1 MFPFSQSITPAAKSH
16 VQAQV
21 AFFNDLSRS
30 LFQTAQQFTELNLQ
44 MTQTLLEDTAATSQ
58 AIITADKPTEIFTVT
73 ASRAQ
78 PAAEWLRTWQQ
89 QLSRIA
95 AESQTKLVRVASEH
109 AEETARAAREL
120 TDEVT
125 RVTSEETERTLRQ
138 QHDTMRQLAN
148 PLDSMIDTATRQAR
162 AAMGDGHD
170 AGEHAAQ
177 AAAHTAQAAQA
188 AARTAQGARKD
199 GQPS

>member
-21 AFFNDLSRS
+21 AFFNDMSRS
-30 LFQTAQQFTELNLQ
+30 LFQMAQQITEVNLQ
-44 MTQTLLEDTAATSQ
+44 LAQTWLEDAASTGQ
-58 AIITADKPTEIFTVT
+58 AMITADKPTEIFSVT

-78 PAAEWLRTWQQ
+78 PAADRFRAWQQ
-89 QLSRIA
+89 QLSKIA
-95 AESQTKLVRVASEH
+95 ADGQTKLVRVASEH
-109 AEETARAAREL
+109 ADETARAAREF

-148 PLDSMIDTATRQAR
+148 PLDSMVDSATRQAR
-162 AAMGDGHD
+162 AAMGNGHD
-170 AGEHAAQ
+170 LASQ
-177 AAAHTAQAAQA
+177 AAQAAQA
-188 AARTAQGARKD
+188 ATRSAAAQQRKE

>member
-1 MFPFSQSITPAAKSH
+1 M
-16 VQAQV
+16 

-30 LFQTAQQFTELNLQ
+30 LFQTAQQFSELNLQ
-44 MTQTLLEDTAATSQ
+44 LVQTLLEDTAAASQ
-58 AIITADKPTEIFTVT
+58 AIITADKPTEVFAVT

-78 PAAEWLRTWQQ
+78 PAAERLRAYQQ
-89 QLSRIA
+89 QVSRLTA
-95 AESQTKLVRVASEH
+95 DSQTKLVRVASEH

-148 PLDSMIDTATRQAR
+148 PLDSMIDTAARQAR

-170 AGEHAAQ
+170 VMDHAAQ

-188 AARTAQGARKD
+188 AMRPAQSGRKD

>member
-1 MFPFSQSITPAAKSH
+1 MFPFSQSITPAARSH

-21 AFFNDLSRS
+21 AFFNDLTRS
-30 LFQTAQQFTELNLQ
+30 LFQTAQQYSELNLQ
-44 MTQTLLEDTAATSQ
+44 MAQTVLEDTATTSQ
-58 AIITADKPTEIFTVT
+58 ALITADKPTEIFSVT
-73 ASRAQ
+73 AARAQ
-78 PAAEWLRTWQQ
+78 PAADRLRAWQQ

-95 AESQTKLVRVASEH
+95 AESQTKLVRVAGEH

-138 QHDTMRQLAN
+138 QQDTMRQLAN
-148 PLDSMIDTATRQAR
+148 PLDSMLDTATRQAR

-170 AGEHAAQ
+170 T
-177 AAAHTAQAAQA
+177 TAQAAQA
-188 AARTAQGARKD
+188 ASQSAQAAMRSAQGARKD

>member
-21 AFFNDLSRS
+21 AYFNDLSRS
-30 LFQTAQQFTELNLQ
+30 LFQMAQQFNEVNIQLLQ
-44 MTQTLLEDTAATSQ
+44 KWLEDVASTSQ
-58 AIITADKPTEIFTVT
+58 AVITAGKPTEVFTVT

-78 PAAEWLRTWQQ
+78 PAADRFRAYQQ
-89 QLSRIA
+89 QVSKIA
-95 AESQTKLVRVASEH
+95 AEGQTRLIQVASEH
-109 AEETARAAREL
+109 ADETARAAREF

-148 PLDSMIDTATRQAR
+148 PLDSMVDSAARQAR
-162 AAMGDGHD
+162 AAMGNGHD
-170 AGEHAAQ
+170 FVS
-177 AAAHTAQAAQA
+177 QAAQA
-188 AARTAQGARKD
+188 AGRSAAGARKEE
-199 GQPS
+199 QPS

>member
-1 MFPFSQSITPAAKSH
+1 MFPFSQSITPAAKNH

-21 AFFNDLSRS
+21 AYFNDFSRS
-30 LFQTAQQFTELNLQ
+30 VFQLAQQINEVNLQ
-44 MTQTLLEDTAATSQ
+44 LAQTWLEDLASTSQ
-58 AIITADKPTEIFTVT
+58 AVITAGKPTEVFAVT

-78 PAAEWLRTWQQ
+78 PVADRFRAYQQ
-89 QLSRIA
+89 QLSKIT
-95 AESQTKLVRVASEH
+95 AEGQTKLIRVAGEH
-109 AEETARAAREL
+109 ADETARAAREF

-148 PLDSMIDTATRQAR
+148 PLDSMVDSATRQAR
-162 AAMGDGHD
+162 AAMGNGLDL
-170 AGEHAAQ
+170 AN
-177 AAAHTAQAAQA
+177 QAAQA
-188 AARTAQGARKD
+188 SHAATRTAAGQQPRKE

>member
-1 MFPFSQSITPAAKSH
+1 MFPFSQSITPAAKNH
-16 VQAQV
+16 VQAQI

-30 LFQTAQQFTELNLQ
+30 LFQTVQQVNELTLQ
-44 MTQTLLEDTAATSQ
+44 MAQTILEDSAATGQ
-58 AIITADKPTEIFTVT
+58 AIITADKPTEVFSVT

-78 PAAEWLRTWQQ
+78 PAAERIRAYQQ

-95 AESQTKLVRVASEH
+95 ADSQTKLVRVAGDH

-120 TDEVT
+120 SDEVT
-125 RVTSEETERTLRQ
+125 RVTSEETERTVRR

-148 PLDSMIDTATRQAR
+148 PLDRMVDTATRQAR
-162 AAMGDGHD
+162 AAMGNGHD
-170 AGEHAAQ
+170 ASEHMAQ

-188 AARTAQGARKD
+188 ASRQPGRKE
-199 GQPS
+199 GQPG

>member
-1 MFPFSQSITPAAKSH
+1 MFPFSQSITPAAKNH

-21 AFFNDLSRS
+21 SFFNDLSRS

-44 MTQTLLEDTAATSQ
+44 MAQTLLEDTAAASQ
-58 AIITADKPTEIFTVT
+58 AMFTVDKPTEVFSIT

-78 PAAEWLRTWQQ
+78 PTADRLRDWQQ
-89 QLSRIA
+89 QVSRITA
-95 AESQTKLVRVASEH
+95 DSQTKLIRVAGEH
-109 AEETARAAREL
+109 AEETARAACEL

-125 RVTSEETERTLRQ
+125 RVTSQETERTLRQ

-148 PLDSMIDTATRQAR
+148 PLDSMVDSANRQAR
-162 AAMGDGHD
+162 AAMGDGLD
-170 AGEHAAQ
+170 RTE
-177 AAAHTAQAAQA
+177 QAAQA
-188 AARTAQGARKD
+188 AGHAARAAQAAMQPGPRKE

>member
-21 AFFNDLSRS
+21 AFFNDMSRS
-30 LFQTAQQFTELNLQ
+30 LFQMAQQVNEVHLRLA
-44 MTQTLLEDTAATSQ
+44 QTWLEDLATTSQ
-58 AIITADKPTEIFTVT
+58 AVITAGKPTEVFTVT

-78 PAAEWLRTWQQ
+78 PVADRFRAYQQ
-89 QLSRIA
+89 QLSKIA
-95 AESQTKLVRVASEH
+95 ADGQTTLIRVAGDH
-109 AEETARAAREL
+109 ADETARAAREF

-148 PLDSMIDTATRQAR
+148 PLDSMVDSATRQAR
-162 AAMGDGHD
+162 AAMGNGLDM
-170 AGEHAAQ
+170 ASQ
-177 AAAHTAQAAQA
+177 AAQAAQA
-188 AARTAQGARKD
+188 AARAASGQSRKE

>member
-1 MFPFSQSITPAAKSH
+1 MFPFSQSITPAAKNH
-16 VQAQV
+16 VQAQI

-30 LFQTAQQFTELNLQ
+30 LFQTAQQVNELTLQ
-44 MTQTLLEDTAATSQ
+44 MAQTMLEDSAATGQ
-58 AIITADKPTEIFTVT
+58 AIVTAGKPTEVFNVT

-78 PAAEWLRTWQQ
+78 PAAERLRAYQQ

-95 AESQTKLVRVASEH
+95 ADSQTKLVRVAGEH

-125 RVTSEETERTLRQ
+125 RVTSEETERTVRRQ
-138 QHDTMRQLAN
+138 QDTMRQLAN
-148 PLDSMIDTATRQAR
+148 PLDSMMDTATRQAR
-162 AAMGDGHD
+162 AAMGNGHD
-170 AGEHAAQ
+170 AAEHMSQ

-188 AARTAQGARKD
+188 ATRQPNRKE

>member
-21 AFFNDLSRS
+21 AYFNDLSRS
-30 LFQTAQQFTELNLQ
+30 LFQMAQQFNEVNIQLLQ
-44 MTQTLLEDTAATSQ
+44 KWLEDVASTSQ
-58 AIITADKPTEIFTVT
+58 AVITAGKPTEVFTVT

-78 PAAEWLRTWQQ
+78 PAADRFRAYQQ
-89 QLSRIA
+89 QVSKIA
-95 AESQTKLVRVASEH
+95 AEGQTRLIQVASEH
-109 AEETARAAREL
+109 ADETARAAREF

-148 PLDSMIDTATRQAR
+148 PLDSMMDTAQRQAR
-162 AAMGDGHD
+162 AAMGNGHD
-170 AGEHAAQ
+170 AADHAAQ

-188 AARTAQGARKD
+188 ATRQTGRRE